1 MHEDNWRKNI
11 QVKNNTKLDSAD
23 GDPTVDVG
31 FDVAVDLISHDQLC
45 WQFSSTPT
53 NEWARNSGRKHL
65 PPRAHPAVS
74 DAADTADCLLPT
86 LVTVQN

>member
-23 GDPTVDVG
+23 GYSTVDAG
-31 FDVAVDLISHDQLC
+31 TDVAVDLISHVQLC

-53 NEWARNSGRKHL
+53 NE
-65 PPRAHPAVS
+65 
-74 DAADTADCLLPT
+74 
-86 LVTVQN
+86 